1 MSIPGI
7 PTNVTLKFAESW
19 VQQRVS
25 KKRFEHIQG
34 VVVVGREIAL
44 GMGLDP
50 FPVELACWLHDSCKE
65 IKARELIEIAT
76 SHGMVLTPDEEEY
89 GQILHGPVAALIV
102 QKELRI
108 TNKEVLSAISEHTL
122 GGIEMSTTSKIV
134 YLADKLE
141 DSRPEE
147 MTEPIFRALNAIP
160 IKGIPNAWHDYSET
174 SETDLDAAIAIAISL
189 IARNLL
195 KKGKPVQPKAMLVRN
210 QLLKNIKKGD

>member
-7 PTNVTLKFAESW
+7 PSNVTLKFAESW
-19 VQQRVS
+19 VQERVS
-25 KKRFEHIQG
+25 KKRFEHIEG
-34 VVVVGREIAL
+34 VVVVGRELAL
-44 GMGLDP
+44 GIDVDP

-65 IKARELIEIAT
+65 IKAKELIEIAL
-76 SHGMVLTPDEEEY
+76 SYGMVLTPDEEEY
-89 GQILHGPVAALIV
+89 GQILHGPVAALTV

-108 TNKEVLSAISEHTL
+108 TNKEVLAAISEHTL
-122 GGIEMSTTSKIV
+122 GGTDMSTTSKIV

-160 IKGIPNAWHDYSET
+160 IKGTPNAWHDYSYT
-174 SETDLDAAIAIAISL
+174 TETDLDAAIVTAIAL

-210 QLLKNIKKGD
+210 QLLKGLKKD